1 MALQSSK
8 KRESRKSLSQPGW
21 ITLEGGFAARQCV
34 VQDLSTTGAKVTI
47 DDPNSLPAKL
57 RLAFSR
63 DARTGRRC
71 EVVWRRG
78 KSVGVKFVRWSGIDP
93 QAAIKGGMRKS
104 LMILMAVALPA
115 VAAAAEQPR
124 LQKSDKA
131 ATSGKPLPMKRSN
144 SANACAEYGA
154 GFVKIEGTNTCMKI
168 GGAVSVGAGVSS
180 GSRWQE

>member
-1 MALQSSK
+1 MEAATGERIVAFGRVGKPLENPFFAAVPGLHRRPGDGGMQRILKPHGRKVFVGGTSDMALLSKLSSK
-8 KRESRKSLSQPGW
+8 KRETRKSLSQPGW

-78 KSVGVKFVRWSGIDP
+78 KSVGVKFVR
-93 QAAIKGGMRKS
+93 
-104 LMILMAVALPA
+104 
-115 VAAAAEQPR
+115 
-124 LQKSDKA
+124 
-131 ATSGKPLPMKRSN
+131 
-144 SANACAEYGA
+144 
-154 GFVKIEGTNTCMKI
+154 
-168 GGAVSVGAGVSS
+168 
-180 GSRWQE
+180 